1 MGMAVFRAAIIC
13 LSLQKALWISRSP
26 GIRVQGGKYGYFHF
40 TNKKTETKDGAFVF
54 TAEPW

>member
-1 MGMAVFRAAIIC
+1 MAVFRAAIIC
-13 LSLQKALWISRSP
+13 LSLQKALWISGSP